1 MHKSLSCI
9 LGLFCIFIACQS
21 RKNNDQSSVASD
33 TQFHVEAFREIN
45 LADHLSDCG
54 EELSM
59 SLFMED
65 VEYIKPE
72 TTDQSLIGYISKI
85 QLTPHFLFVKSDGEN
100 SLIKMFSR
108 DGTYIRSLGK
118 LGQGPGET
126 NTILGFSAT
135 DSLVYVKAAYRSG
148 FFVYRVHDNQF
159 IQKIVPSKDFE
170 ALMSASAAFE

>member
-1 MHKSLSCI
+1 MYKSLSCI

-59 SLFMED
+59 SLFIED

-85 QLTPHFLFVKSDGEN
+85 QWNLYSFTRKVGTRAGRNKYNTWF
-100 SLIKMFSR
+100 FSY
-108 DGTYIRSLGK
+108 G
-118 LGQGPGET
+118 
-126 NTILGFSAT
+126 
-135 DSLVYVKAAYRSG
+135 
-148 FFVYRVHDNQF
+148 
-159 IQKIVPSKDFE
+159 
-170 ALMSASAAFE
+170 

>member
-1 MHKSLSCI
+1 MYKSLSCI

-59 SLFMED
+59 SLFIED

-85 QLTPHFLFVKSDGEN
+85 QLTPHFL
-100 SLIKMFSR
+100 L
-108 DGTYIRSLGK
+108 
-118 LGQGPGET
+118 
-126 NTILGFSAT
+126 
-135 DSLVYVKAAYRSG
+135 
-148 FFVYRVHDNQF
+148 
-159 IQKIVPSKDFE
+159 
-170 ALMSASAAFE
+170 